1 MTNSSRLEYIHRVA
15 HFKLNVQP
23 KRASD
28 AFRIG
33 LEKVIPHEWLRMFN
47 EGELQ
52 VCPHSSCNCSIHF
65 WARTRGCKQFAYH
78 SCLGVPESH
87 KCVCAL
93 HSRHPSLDKKVA
105 LQALIGGGDHQ
116 GLDIA
121 DMKSHVNYAGGY
133 HEDHPVIKEFWNVS
147 SAGVLHLCCFRFCF
161 LKYPVAMMG
170 ILFLGHRPCHHSW
183 TNIDSVQTC

>member
-28 AFRIG
+28 AFRAG
-33 LEKVIPHEWLRMFN
+33 LEKVIPHEWLRMFD

-52 VCPHSSCNCSIHF
+52 V
-65 WARTRGCKQFAYH
+65 R
-78 SCLGVPESH
+78 
-87 KCVCAL
+87 
-93 HSRHPSLDKKVA
+93 RHPSWSCLQAFLGSHKRLQVFCGLAQHQSHDCVCLHHPSPPSLNGRA
-105 LQALIGGGDHQ
+105 APQALIGGGDHQ

-121 DMKSHVNYAGGY
+121 DMKRHVNYAGGY

-147 SAGVLHLCCFRFCF
+147 SAGVPHLRH
-161 LKYPVAMMG
+161 LKTAV
-170 ILFLGHRPCHHSW
+170 
-183 TNIDSVQTC
+183 